1 MLNYDIMSAIFN
13 KIYVFPLLFVVV
25 WPTKTF
31 FVCTRVNSLQESF
44 RKRSKRLTSACS
56 SISWVSCLTPA
67 CVRSNS
73 IVTHRID
80 PTAMSVSRTLVDIW
94 EKCSEAWRKDKKF
107 CISLMV
113 VQRNFDQQLNSCCIH
128 LPYSYPLPPKP
139 CIILHIIQKQNQTI
153 CVFILK
159 IFQSFKSCFSSCTVS
174 SAQHLPVPWKRQ
186 NIRAF
191 LVQPENI
198 YLQEQLSSVE
208 WYVCCFC
215 FAVRQKFVFFFLR
228 HFLQHYQATSTQIRI
243 NFWNRLRFLS
253 IIIVFYTNRPFLC
266 TKPMNPLTEAR
277 SFLIRAPDRFKPSSI
292 RIR

>member
-73 IVTHRID
+73 IITHRID
-80 PTAMSVSRTLVDIW
+80 ATAMSVSRTLVDIW

-113 VQRNFDQQLNSCCIH
+113 VQHNFDQQLNSCCIH

-153 CVFILK
+153 LY
-159 IFQSFKSCFSSCTVS
+159 SYWRYFKALNHASLHVQFRL
-174 SAQHLPVPWKRQ
+174 H
-186 NIRAF
+186 NICLFLENLRAF

-215 FAVRQKFVFFFLR
+215 FAVRQKFVFFFSSPFSPALPSR
-228 HFLQHYQATSTQIRI
+228 VHTNPNLFLKPPTFFEHY
-243 NFWNRLRFLS
+243 NCF
-253 IIIVFYTNRPFLC
+253 FYTNRPFLY
-266 TKPMNPLTEAR
+266 TKPMNPLTEAT

>member
-80 PTAMSVSRTLVDIW
+80 ATAMSVSRTLVDIW

-153 CVFILK
+153 LY
-159 IFQSFKSCFSSCTVS
+159 SYWRYFKALNHASLHVQFRL
-174 SAQHLPVPWKRQ
+174 H
-186 NIRAF
+186 NICLFLENVRAF

-228 HFLQHYQATSTQIRI
+228 HFLQHYQAASTQIRI
-243 NFWNRLRFLS
+243 YFWNRLRFLS
-253 IIIVFYTNRPFLC
+253 IIIVFFYTNRPFLY
-266 TKPMNPLTEAR
+266 TKPMNPLTEAT
-277 SFLIRAPDRFKPSSI
+277 SFLIRTPDRFKPSSI